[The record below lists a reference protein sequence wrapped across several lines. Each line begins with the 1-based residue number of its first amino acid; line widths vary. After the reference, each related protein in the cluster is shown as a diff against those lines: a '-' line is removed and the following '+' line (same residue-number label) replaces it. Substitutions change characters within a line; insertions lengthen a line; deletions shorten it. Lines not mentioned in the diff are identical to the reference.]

1 MPVFISMGLVILLF
15 SLYPLVAS
23 IGLQTMSSLDMI
35 LIVYFFS
42 GFGSILVGFFY
53 LWKKKLLKQVINI
66 QKELSFSAY
75 IPAFV
80 CGVSGVLS
88 HAFFIISLSLANKAG
103 VSLLYE
109 SWPIIAVIA
118 TPMLM
123 KKAWKE
129 VSLKEVLMSLIA
141 LIGVAI
147 IILTDAN
154 IDFKGSSVDGLNNAD
169 NDDYS
174 VLGGYILAFA
184 AAYMTA
190 VLVVTRGTY
199 SENFKSL
206 DDDIA
211 SSLVSEIF
219 GRTISMF
226 FMSLAFV
233 YLKDD
238 FYMADVNWA
247 ATFFIGFVVFVV
259 GGVLYTYS
267 LLKTDRPTIHI
278 MYYFVPVLAVIWLW
292 VFDEST
298 INSGL
303 LVGGA
308 IILAANIYL
317 VIAGRKA
324 EFEEEPSSGL

>member
-53 LWKKKLLKQVINI
+53 LWKKKLLKKAIDI
-66 QKELSFSAY
+66 QKNLSFSDY

-129 VSLKEVLMSLIA
+129 VSLKEVLVSLVA
-141 LIGVAI
+141 LIGVAL

-154 IDFKGSSVDGLNNAD
+154 IDFSTNPSDSSNTNN
-169 NDDYS
+169 YS

-199 SENFKSL
+199 SEYFKAL
-206 DDDIA
+206 DDDIGA
-211 SSLVSEIF
+211 SLVSEIF

-278 MYYFVPVLAVIWLW
+278 MYYFVPVLAVVWLW
-292 VFDEST
+292 VFGEST
-298 INSGL
+298 IHTGL